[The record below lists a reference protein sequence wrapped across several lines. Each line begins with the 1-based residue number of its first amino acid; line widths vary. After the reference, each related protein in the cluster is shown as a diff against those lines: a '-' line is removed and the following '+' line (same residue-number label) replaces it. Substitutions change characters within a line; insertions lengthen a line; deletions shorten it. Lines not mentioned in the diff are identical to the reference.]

1 MSRETGVL
9 RRGRIFRGIYG
20 QIKRVMKRVGQ
31 RDFRDS
37 LWEAE
42 VSSRFLVKREEG
54 CRKKKNKNKLRPYRP
69 YIYQFEIL
77 QYLTLNVQVFLPLVA
92 PGFFGISNVLFSIM
106 IK

>member
-54 CRKKKNKNKLRPYRP
+54 CRKKKQKQIKTLSSIYLPIRNTSILNTKCPGVSSSGGSWILRH
-69 YIYQFEIL
+69 I
-77 QYLTLNVQVFLPLVA
+77 
-92 PGFFGISNVLFSIM
+92 
-106 IK
+106 